1 MTIIA
6 ISHQIGSGGR
16 EIGKLVADKLG
27 VSYIDREIVEGVA
40 QRLGISEADATQM
53 DEKAEHLA
61 DQIFAGFRLQVAG
74 YAAQINPGDMVDIP
88 TYQEATQGVL
98 ATVASYPS
106 VVIAGH
112 GANFFLAKRTA
123 LFSVF
128 IYAAAANRIER
139 LKKRAIISQEEAA
152 KELHVSDG
160 ERAHYIK
167 TLYHANWRDPDHY
180 HLLINTDKI
189 SLETA
194 ANLII
199 KVVKA

>member
-6 ISHQIGSGGR
+6 ISHQIGSCGR

-27 VSYIDREIVEGVA
+27 VPYVDHEIVEGVA
-40 QRLGISEADATQM
+40 QRLGISEAEANQM
-53 DEKAEHLA
+53 DEKAEHLV
-61 DQIFAGFRLQVAG
+61 DQILAGFRMQVAG
-74 YAAQINPGDMVDIP
+74 YAAQINTDAIIDIP

-112 GANFFLAKRTA
+112 GANYFLAKRPA
-123 LFSVF
+123 LFSVY
-128 IYAAAANRIER
+128 IYAATVNRIER
-139 LKKRAIISQEEAA
+139 LKKRSVISQEEAT
-152 KELHVSDG
+152 KQVHISDG
-160 ERAHYIK
+160 ERAYYIK

-189 SLETA
+189 GPELA
-194 ANLII
+194 ARLII
-199 KVVKA
+199 QAVKS